1 MKTDA
6 EERRKNI
13 RFKPDPLMYALIDT
27 KTEQDQDSFNPQI
40 VGLIVNES
48 YGGCEL
54 AILREYPVKKGDKVK
69 VKSGESGVIKAKIS
83 WQKKLDDK
91 IGRIGLRYL

>member
-1 MKTDA
+1 MKVDA

-13 RFKPDPLMYALIDT
+13 RFKPDPLMYALIDN
-27 KTEQDQDSFNPQI
+27 KPKKDGFNPQI